1 MLTTGKKAC
10 IWDKC
15 FMEMGMNRI
24 IPTPKKSKALL
35 HPTICI
41 MNHINLPTEEK
52 EQENVINRNENDN
65 KK

>member
-1 MLTTGKKAC
+1 
-10 IWDKC
+10 
-15 FMEMGMNRI
+15 MEMGMNRI

-52 EQENVINRNENDN
+52 EQENIINRNENDN